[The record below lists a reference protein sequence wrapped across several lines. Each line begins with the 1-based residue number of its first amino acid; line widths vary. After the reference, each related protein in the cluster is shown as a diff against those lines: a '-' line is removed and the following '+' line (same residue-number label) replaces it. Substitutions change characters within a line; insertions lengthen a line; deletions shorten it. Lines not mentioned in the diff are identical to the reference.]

1 MNGGITITG
10 APTRAPRVMLYSQDG
25 RGLGHLRR
33 AHAIGARLA
42 EVAPEAAVLTVTD
55 SPLGRFFEIPPGHDF
70 LKLPS
75 VVKVG
80 PGEWRSLNL
89 RMAVKE
95 VRALR
100 ADLLRTTAL
109 HFRPDVL
116 LVDHMPHGA
125 QGELLP
131 ALDTLRSWGTTSI
144 VLGLRDILDAPE
156 VVRERWR
163 VEGAY
168 DTIERFYDRVLVYGQ
183 RDIFDMADQYG
194 MPPSLLSKLTYC
206 GYLCTPKAPK
216 YAKRIRNELMAGAE
230 PGTRL
235 VVAMAGGG
243 ADAFPVM
250 RTLLDGLPDV
260 VASQPCRFVLITGP
274 FMPRDERR
282 RLQDEAAVSGLSV
295 RVKEKVSD
303 TLSYIEAADALVTMA
318 GYNTTVEVLR
328 AGKPVVMVPRSGPSA
343 EQRIR
348 SALFSARGWVD
359 AVPPE
364 RLTPQALAA
373 AVVRALDRPGVESNG
388 HRLRS
393 GPALDGLEVAV
404 DALLE
409 QPPSPVVTLDGLTDR
424 LVPEPADDALAV

>member
-1 MNGGITITG
+1 
-10 APTRAPRVMLYSQDG
+10 MLYSQDG

-33 AHAIGARLA
+33 AHAIGMRIAA
-42 EVAPEAAVLTVTD
+42 VAPEAAVLTLTD
-55 SPLGRFFEIPPGHDF
+55 SPLGKFFETPANHDF

-80 PGEWRSLNL
+80 PGEWQSLNL
-89 RMAVKE
+89 PVAVRE

-100 ADLLRTTAL
+100 ADLLQTAAA

-131 ALDTLRSWGTTSI
+131 ALDTLRSWGNTSI
-144 VLGLRDILDAPE
+144 VLGLRDILDAPT

-163 VEGAY
+163 LEGAY
-168 DTIERFYDRVLVYGQ
+168 DTIQRYYDRVLVYGQ
-183 RDIFDMADQYG
+183 RDIFDLADQYA
-194 MPPSLLSKLTYC
+194 MPPALLPKLTYC

-216 YAKRIRNELMAGAE
+216 YARRIRHELMAGAE

-250 RTLLDGLPDV
+250 RNLLDALPGIA
-260 VASQPCRFVLITGP
+260 ASQPCRLVVITGP
-274 FMPRDERR
+274 FMPRDQRR
-282 RLQDEAAVSGLSV
+282 QLQDDAAGCGLWA

-328 AGKPVVMVPRSGPSA
+328 AGRPVVMVPRPGPSA
-343 EQRIR
+343 EQRTR
-348 SALFSARGWVD
+348 AALFAARGWVD
-359 AVPPE
+359 TVPPE
-364 RLTPQALAA
+364 RLTPAALGD
-373 AVVRALDRPGVESNG
+373 AVLRALDAPGTAGNG
-388 HRLRS
+388 S
-393 GPALDGLEVAV
+393 GAHDAPALDGLRVAV
-404 DALLE
+404 DSLLE
-409 QPPSPVVTLDGLTDR
+409 QPLSSVVALDGVADR
-424 LVPEPADDALAV
+424 LVPEPVDDALAV

>member
-1 MNGGITITG
+1 MNGGMTVNG
-10 APTRAPRVMLYSQDG
+10 AAKRAPRVMLYSQDG

-42 EVAPEAAVLTVTD
+42 VVAPEAAVLTVTD
-55 SPLGRFFEIPPGHDF
+55 SPLGRFFEIPPNHDF

-89 RMAVKE
+89 PVAVRE

-100 ADLLRTTAL
+100 ADLLQTAAA

-131 ALDTLRSWGTTSI
+131 ALDTLRSWGNTSI
-144 VLGLRDILDAPE
+144 VLGLRDILDSPA

-163 VEGAY
+163 LEGAY
-168 DTIERFYDRVLVYGQ
+168 DTIERYYDRVLVYGQ
-183 RDIFDMADQYG
+183 RDIFDLADQYA
-194 MPPSLLSKLTYC
+194 MPPALLSKLTYC

-216 YAKRIRNELMAGAE
+216 YARRIRNELMAGAE

-250 RTLLDGLPDV
+250 HGLLEAVLRV
-260 VASQPCRFVLITGP
+260 MAEQPCRFVIITGP
-274 FMPRDERR
+274 FMPREQRR
-282 RLQDEAAVSGLSV
+282 RLQDEAAASGHWV

-328 AGKPVVMVPRSGPSA
+328 AGRPVVMVPRPGPSA
-343 EQRIR
+343 EQRMR
-348 SALFSARGWVD
+348 AALFAACGWVD

-364 RLTPQALAA
+364 RLSPAALAA
-373 AVVRALDRPGVESNG
+373 AVMRALDAPATETNG
-388 HRLRS
+388 NGARRA
-393 GPALDGLEVAV
+393 PALDGLRVAV

-409 QPPSPVVTLDGLTDR
+409 RPPRPVVALDGLADR